1 MCCKPLWWRSILKPA
16 RSARWSVVVTS
27 PRVPTIAR
35 RRRADNRGQALRVS
49 SNRAAVRL
57 LDEVGLQRTLTTAR
71 AFGFAKLPNVPSVAL
86 GSGEVTLDEMTAG
99 FAAFAN
105 GGLVSRPFLI
115 RRVVDHNG
123 AVLYDHDE
131 PARRAMAPDNAYRLA
146 DMLADVIDFG
156 TGSAARRLGFDLPAA
171 GKTGTTNEYRDAWFI
186 GFTPTIVARV
196 WV

>member
-1 MCCKPLWWRSILKPA
+1 M
-16 RSARWSVVVTS
+16 
-27 PRVPTIAR
+27 
-35 RRRADNRGQALRVS
+35 S

-71 AFGFAKLPNVPSVAL
+71 AFGFENLPNVPSVAL

-105 GGLVSRPFLI
+105 GGLVSRPSLI

-123 AVLYDHDE
+123 AVLYDHDA
-131 PARRAMAPDNAYRLA
+131 PARRAMAPDNAYHLA
-146 DMLADVIDFG
+146 DMVADVIDFG

-171 GKTGTTNEYRDAWFI
+171 GKTGTTNEYRDA
-186 GFTPTIVARV
+186 
-196 WV
+196 